1 MALDGGGK
9 TRKVPLYCNQCVVGP
24 DLFMVEVEDGIAIP
38 PAPNWYG
45 SALADWG
52 VGCNDIYAYAARN
65 AELGIGRKWSH
76 FGSTCKDSG
85 NAAWTC

>member
-1 MALDGGGK
+1 MAPRSED
-9 TRKVPLYCNQCVVGP
+9 
-24 DLFMVEVEDGIAIP
+24 EDGIAIP

-65 AELGIGRKWSH
+65 TIVLLRPNGGGKGSAVGDERPAESCLLYTSPSPR
-76 FGSTCKDSG
+76 D
-85 NAAWTC
+85 